1 MGLVARGLELAG
13 IATTQT
19 SWNAGRTRLSNP
31 PRATFTRL
39 KRGATVGA
47 VGDTAQQRRVLD
59 ATLAL
64 LAEDAP
70 INPVYLEETDED

>member
-1 MGLVARGLELAG
+1 MAG
-13 IATTQT
+13 IATTIT
-19 SWNAGRTRLSNP
+19 SWNGGRTRLTNP

-39 KRGATVGA
+39 KRGSTVGA
-47 VGDTAQQRRVLD
+47 PHDKAQQRRILE

-70 INPVYLEETDED
+70 QAPVMLDEKMD

>member
-1 MGLVARGLELAG
+1 MAG
-13 IATTQT
+13 IATTLT
-19 SWNAGRTRLSNP
+19 SWNAGVTRLTMP

-39 KRGATVGA
+39 NRGATIGQPHDV
-47 VGDTAQQRRVLD
+47 AQQKRILN

-70 INPVYLEETDED
+70 LKPVMLDETAA

>member
-1 MGLVARGLELAG
+1 MAG
-13 IATTQT
+13 IATVIT
-19 SWNAGRTRLSNP
+19 SWNGGRTRRTGP

-39 KRGATVGA
+39 KRGSTVGA
-47 VGDTAQQRRVLD
+47 PHDKAQQKRVLD

-70 INPVYLEETDED
+70 LKPIMLSENNGITKL